1 MPLCL
6 SEVRES
12 ERYAIGHLPVGAL
25 ESIEK
30 QSPPR

>member
-12 ERYAIGHLPVGAL
+12 ERYAVGDLPVGAL